1 MNFSNWYYN
10 YMTSLKRVKVH
21 GNYNCGSFIC
31 RYATSCDIILDSYKD
46 EKAIKVPW
54 NSLKK
59 KVM

>member
-1 MNFSNWYYN
+1 MEIIIVVLLFAV
-10 YMTSLKRVKVH
+10 T
-21 GNYNCGSFIC
+21 
-31 RYATSCDIILDSYKD
+31 ATSCDIILDSYKD